1 MLAPILIVIMEK
13 SIVMET
19 ITRRA
24 GKTRSVK
31 EKTHTGL
38 SAASS
43 ELVARELNQLLADEV
58 VLYIKTLNF
67 HWNIEG
73 EGFHAM
79 HVFLEEQYNKLQELI
94 DGVAERIRKVG
105 HYASGSMKEFMKDAS
120 LKETSGGKITP
131 YMLAELAAGHDA
143 IIRNAR
149 ELINKFTNDYDDS
162 GSADFVT
169 GLMRDHEKMSWMLHA
184 SLK

>member
-1 MLAPILIVIMEK
+1 MNKAR
-13 SIVMET
+13 T
-19 ITRRA
+19 T
-24 GKTRSVK
+24 K
-31 EKTHTGL
+31 EKNHLGM
-38 SAASS
+38 SMASS

-58 VLYIKTLNF
+58 VLYIKTLNY
-67 HWNIEG
+67 HWNLEG
-73 EGFHAM
+73 EGFHAL
-79 HVFLEEQYNKLQELI
+79 HVFLEEQYTKLQELI

-105 HYASGSMKEFMKDAS
+105 HYASGSMKEFMKDAT
-120 LKETSGGKITP
+120 LKESVGGKVTP

-149 ELINKFTNDYDDS
+149 ELINKFTNDYDDT

-184 SLK
+184 SVK